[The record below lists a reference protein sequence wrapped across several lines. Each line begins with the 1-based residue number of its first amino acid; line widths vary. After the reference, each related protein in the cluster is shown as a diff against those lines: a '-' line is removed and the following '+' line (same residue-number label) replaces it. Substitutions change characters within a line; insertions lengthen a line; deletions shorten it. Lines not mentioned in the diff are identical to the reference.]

1 VYTSLSHIHK
11 RFLFLMF
18 FCSFSA
24 GLGSCSDAVGD
35 IKELFARDLFG
46 AVGFK
51 PGADPV
57 IAPNETS
64 CGLAAAG
71 GASATSPS
79 GGRCLTAAEAANAI
93 VRQCADCKVVL
104 TFKGTSDS
112 SLCGSIAVTSS
123 KLLYGV
129 GTGSSVI
136 SAQDAAMA
144 ACKTAEGVVSPST
157 CALAKTRCL

>member
-24 GLGSCSDAVGD
+24 GLGSCSDAGGD

-93 VRQCADCKVVL
+93 AQQCPDCKVVL
-104 TFKGTSDS
+104 TYKATSAS
-112 SLCGSIAVTSS
+112 SLCGSIALTGD
-123 KLLYGV
+123 KLRYGV
-129 GTGSSVI
+129 GTGTSVVM
-136 SAQDAAMA
+136 AQEAAIA
-144 ACKTAEGVVSPST
+144 ACKASEGAVTPST
-157 CALAKTRCL
+157 CAPAKTRCL